1 MLGAGFKNNL
11 KKMIHTRLL
20 GILRTINPLIP
31 TDATPEQAWQM
42 VKPEGRAFLRGS
54 FWQVLSTLPFAR
66 TPEKQVK
73 IADWIW
79 RQKERAQKS
88 GRQFPPKPIA
98 IKPALLPQPHT
109 A

>member
-1 MLGAGFKNNL
+1 MLAGGFKT
-11 KKMIHTRLL
+11 KPKMMHTRLL
-20 GILRTINPLIP
+20 GILRTINPIIP
-31 TDATPEQAWQM
+31 TDATPEQAWRM
-42 VKPEGRAFLRGS
+42 VKPEGQAFMRGS
-54 FWQVLSTLPFAR
+54 FWQVLSALPFAH

-79 RQKERAQKS
+79 RQKERAQMS

-98 IKPALLPQPHT
+98 IKPAILPQPHT